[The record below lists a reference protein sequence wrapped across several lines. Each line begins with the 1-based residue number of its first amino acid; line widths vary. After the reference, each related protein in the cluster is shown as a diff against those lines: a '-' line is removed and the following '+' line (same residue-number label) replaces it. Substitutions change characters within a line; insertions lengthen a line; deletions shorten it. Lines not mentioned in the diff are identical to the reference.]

1 MSPEERISALLEEND
16 RLRAEAAGLRA
27 ENEQLREE
35 LEALLEQAAGSVQG
49 KRERS
54 VKVKPNRQKSDE
66 ARGPRRKRAAEHNR
80 SRKRMEPT
88 RVERHA
94 LERCPECAY
103 RLSGESIDYT
113 RQVVELP
120 EPQPVEVIEHQVI
133 KRWCPRCGA
142 WHSPKLELGGQVLGQ
157 GRIGVRAVS
166 LVAYLRTTLRI
177 PVRGVQEYLRTLHG
191 LRVSVGEIVGLMH
204 GARRALQGRMDELRA
219 AVRASP
225 VVHCDETGWRED
237 GQNGYVWACVT
248 EGEEAVRYFEY
259 NRSRGQL
266 VPQHI
271 LGLTFRGW
279 LVSDF
284 YSAYNLLRGRHQ
296 RCWVHLLGDLHT
308 LKEEH
313 AGQMDVARWALQVRE
328 VYDGAQAW
336 LREQPEATAE
346 ERQAAY
352 SCAYQRICA
361 LGQQYAQADGHA
373 CRVLARRLLRF
384 QEELFQFVLV
394 PGLPA
399 DNNPAERSLR
409 PVVIM
414 RKISGGTRSPAGS
427 RTRLTLASVFATWVA
442 RHLNPFRECLAA
454 LQRPTANG
462 PPRTLSPQL

>member
-88 RVERHA
+88 RVERHT

-103 RLSGESIDYT
+103 QLRGKSVDYT

-120 EPQPVEVIEHQVI
+120 EPQPVAVIEHQVI
-133 KRWCPRCGA
+133 KRWCPHCGA
-142 WHSPKLELGGQVLGQ
+142 WRSPKLELSGQVLGQ
-157 GRIGVRAVS
+157 GLI
-166 LVAYLRTTLRI
+166 AYLRTTLRL
-177 PVRGVQEYLRTLHG
+177 PVREIQEYLETLHG
-191 LRVSVGEIVGLMH
+191 LRLSLGEIVGLTH
-204 GARRALQGRMDELRA
+204 GARCAMQGQLDELQA
-219 AVRASP
+219 AVRASQ

-248 EGEEAVRYFEY
+248 DGPGALRYFAY
-259 NRSRGQL
+259 NRSRGHL

-271 LGLTFRGW
+271 LGLRFGGW

-284 YSAYNLLRGRHQ
+284 YSAYNQLRGQHQ
-296 RCWVHLLGDLHT
+296 RCWVHMLRDLHA
-308 LKEEH
+308 LKEDHTE
-313 AGQMDVARWALQVRE
+313 QLEVVAWATAVRE
-328 VYDGAQAW
+328 VYEEAQAW
-336 LREQPEATAE
+336 LRDQPHATPE
-346 ERQAAY
+346 ERQRAY
-352 SCAYQRICA
+352 AGVYERICA
-361 LGQQYAQADGHA
+361 LGQQYARADDHP
-373 CRVLARRLLRF
+373 CRMLARRLLRH
-384 QEELFQFVLV
+384 QEELFQFVRV

-399 DNNPAERSLR
+399 DNNLAERGLR
-409 PVVIM
+409 PLVIT
-414 RKISGGTRSPAGS
+414 RKISGGTRSPAGTK
-427 RTRLTLASVFATWVA
+427 TRLGLASVFGTWVA
-442 RHLNPFRECLAA
+442 RRLNPFHACLTA
-454 LQRPTANG
+454 LQRSAATAPT
-462 PPRTLSPQL
+462 

>member
-1 MSPEERISALLEEND
+1 MTSEETIAALREEND
-16 RLRAEAAGLRA
+16 RLRAE
-27 ENEQLREE
+27 NERLREE
-35 LEALLEQAAGSVQG
+35 LEALLEQATESAQRQ
-49 KRERS
+49 RERV
-54 VKVKPNRQKSDE
+54 VKVKRSR
-66 ARGPRRKRAAEHNR
+66 APREGAKKPRKARAAEYNT
-80 SRKRMEPT
+80 SRRRMEPT
-88 RVERHA
+88 RVERHV
-94 LERCPECAY
+94 LERCPECNH
-103 RLSGESIDYT
+103 RLGGESIDYT
-113 RQVVELP
+113 REVVELP
-120 EPQPVEVIEHQVI
+120 EPQAVEVIEHQVI
-133 KRWCPRCGA
+133 RRWCPHCEA
-142 WHSPKLELGGQVLGQ
+142 WYSPRLDLSGQVLGQ
-157 GRIGVRAVS
+157 GRMGVRIAS

-177 PVRGVQEYLRTLHG
+177 PVRGVQEYLGTLHG
-191 LRVSVGEIVGLMH
+191 LRLSVGEIVGLTH
-204 GARRALQGRMDELRA
+204 GARCALHRQMDELRA
-219 AVRASP
+219 TVRASQ

-248 EGEEAVRYFEY
+248 EGPRAVRYFEY
-259 NRSRGQL
+259 NRSRGHR

-313 AGQMDVARWALQVRE
+313 AGQVDVATWALQVRE
-328 VYDGAQAW
+328 VYDEAQAW
-336 LREQPEATAE
+336 LLSQPEATSE
-346 ERQAAY
+346 ERQVAY
-352 SCAYQRICA
+352 SRAYRRIYE
-361 LGQQYAQADGHA
+361 LGQQYAQVDDHA

-414 RKISGGTRSPAGS
+414 RKISGGTRSPAGT

-454 LQRPTANG
+454 LQYPTANA
-462 PPRTLSPQL
+462 PPRTLLPQL